1 MTGKEKI
8 LKALM
13 AKGYPQWSINI
24 EHEPV
29 QYYSAGREG
38 GWEIDIDDEEL
49 ELSENW
55 GSEIPL
61 PILGTN
67 DVYDVGYGTISAFS
81 LKVVLQVIEQL
92 HSYQTITGQ
101 TIREHEKAIA
111 EKTAQGRV

>member
-13 AKGYPQWSINI
+13 AKGYPQWAIEI

-38 GWEIDIDDEEL
+38 GWEITIDDEEL

-81 LKVVLQVIEQL
+81 LKVVLEIISQL
-92 HSYQTITGQ
+92 YPHPMVTG
-101 TIREHEKAIA
+101 
-111 EKTAQGRV
+111 